1 MKKTTLITCAILMAF
16 SFTGCGATT
25 TLPSD
30 TEISTADTTQL
41 PNPWYDYASLEEASQ
56 AAGYSITLPS
66 VEAIEGE
73 TFYRVLE
80 PGSDNPTLE
89 IIYNNTDGEEE
100 LRIRKAPGSDDIS
113 GDYNIYT
120 QTETVLE
127 GSQNITFQGNDDT
140 FYLATWSVDGYTYS
154 VSSSAGLSQDAFTE
168 LVTQIN

>member
-25 TLPSD
+25 TLPAD
-30 TEISTADTTQL
+30 TEISTADATQI
-41 PNPWYDYASLEEASQ
+41 PNPWYDYASLEEASD

-80 PGSDNPTLE
+80 PVSDNPTLE
-89 IIYNNTDGEEE
+89 IIYTDSDGEEE

-120 QTETVLE
+120 QTETVPE
-127 GSQNITFQGNDDT
+127 GSQNITFQGNNDA
-140 FYLATWSVDGYTYS
+140 FYLATWYVDGYTYS
-154 VSSSAGLSQDAFTE
+154 VSSGTGLAQDAFTE

>member
-25 TLPSD
+25 TLPAE

-41 PNPWYDYASLEEASQ
+41 PNPWYDYASLEEAVE
-56 AAGYSITLPS
+56 AAGYPITLPS
-66 VEAIEGE
+66 ANGKDGE
-73 TFYRVLE
+73 TFYRVME
-80 PGSDNPTLE
+80 PDSDNPILE
-89 IIYNNTDGEEE
+89 IIYTDTDGEEE

-113 GDYNIYT
+113 GDYNLYT

-127 GSQNITFQGNDDT
+127 GSQNITFQGNNDA

-154 VSSSAGLSQDAFTE
+154 VSSSDGLTQDALTE

>member
-25 TLPSD
+25 TLPAD
-30 TEISTADTTQL
+30 TEISTADATQI
-41 PNPWYDYASLEEASQ
+41 PNPWYDYASLEEASD

-89 IIYNNTDGEEE
+89 IIYTDTDGEEE
-100 LRIRKAPGSDDIS
+100 MRIRKAPGSDDIS

-120 QTETVLE
+120 QTETVPE
-127 GSQNITFQGNDDT
+127 GSQNITFQGNNDA
-140 FYLATWSVDGYTYS
+140 FYLATWYVDGYTYS
-154 VSSSAGLSQDAFTE
+154 VSSGTGLAQDAFTE

>member
-25 TLPSD
+25 TLPAD
-30 TEISTADTTQL
+30 TE
-41 PNPWYDYASLEEASQ
+41 EAFE
-56 AAGYSITLPS
+56 AAGYPITLPS
-66 VEAIEGE
+66 ANGKDGE
-73 TFYRVLE
+73 TFYRVME
-80 PGSDNPTLE
+80 PNSDNPILE
-89 IIYNNTDGEEE
+89 IICTDTDGEEK

-113 GDYNIYT
+113 GDYNLYS

-140 FYLATWSVDGYTYS
+140 FYLATCSVDGYTYS

>member
-1 MKKTTLITCAILMAF
+1 M
-16 SFTGCGATT
+16 
-25 TLPSD
+25 
-30 TEISTADTTQL
+30 
-41 PNPWYDYASLEEASQ
+41 
-56 AAGYSITLPS
+56 
-66 VEAIEGE
+66 EAIEGE
-73 TFYRVLE
+73 IFYRVLE

-140 FYLATWSVDGYTYS
+140 FYLATWSVDSYTYS

-168 LVTQIN
+168 LVRQIN